1 MAISVSGSGG
11 LNINELN
18 NTIYKSI
25 ETHENKLRTTL
36 NQIQNKSDGAV
47 SQADLLMMQQEVQ
60 QWSMM
65 IELQSTITK
74 QISDSLKSV
83 IQKAT

>member
-11 LNINELN
+11 LNISELN
-18 NTIYKSI
+18 NTIYRSI
-25 ETHENKLRTTL
+25 EAHESKLRTTL
-36 NQIQNKSDGAV
+36 NDIRQKGDGNV